1 MLGAAPTF
9 TKQTYSNQV
18 ASYIRTL
25 IRKGT
30 LEIGAQI
37 KEAFLAER
45 LGISR
50 APIREAL
57 QALAQEGLITS
68 EPQKGKHVRQMTGKE
83 IYDSY
88 IVAGILEGAGVA
100 GSLPSWT
107 EDNMETFRGVVREL
121 ERATASLDHP
131 DELAD
136 IDERFHTTLLMA
148 CDNTRLV
155 EMARTSC
162 ATISKYLYYQHW
174 ITMFSPAE
182 YAARHLA
189 IAEAVASRDGAHVES
204 VLRNHYRETGQRMA
218 EFGVP
223 PYETR

>member
-1 MLGAAPTF
+1 MLGAAPAF

-68 EPQKGKHVRQMTGKE
+68 EPQKGKYVRQMSGKE

-100 GSLPSWT
+100 GSLPLWT
-107 EDNMETFRGVVREL
+107 DENMETFRGVAREL
-121 ERATASLDHP
+121 ENAAAITRL
-131 DELAD
+131 DELAEM
-136 IDERFHTTLLMA
+136 DERFHTTLLMA

-174 ITMFSPAE
+174 ITMFTPGE

-189 IAEAVASRDGAHVES
+189 IAEAVSSRDGAHVES
-204 VLRNHYRETGQRMA
+204 LLRDHYRETGQRMA
-218 EFGVP
+218 QFGVP
-223 PYETR
+223 PFETR

>member
-1 MLGAAPTF
+1 MDF
-9 TKQTYSNQV
+9 TKQTYCNQV
-18 ASYIRTL
+18 TSYIRSL

-30 LEIGAQI
+30 LEIGAPV
-37 KEAFLAER
+37 KEAVLSEQ

-57 QALAQEGLITS
+57 QVLVQEGLITS

-88 IVAGILEGAGVA
+88 VVAGILEGAGVA
-100 GSLPSWT
+100 ESLPLWT
-107 EDNMETFRGVVREL
+107 EAFH
-121 ERATASLDHP
+121 ATL
-131 DELAD
+131 
-136 IDERFHTTLLMA
+136 FMA

-174 ITMFSPAE
+174 ITMFTPRE
-182 YAARHLA
+182 YADRHHA
-189 IAEAVASRDGAHVES
+189 VAEAVYSRDVKHVETA
-204 VLRNHYRETGQRMA
+204 LRDHYKETGLRMA
-218 EFGVP
+218 QFGK
-223 PYETR
+223 EA

>member
-1 MLGAAPTF
+1 
-9 TKQTYSNQV
+9 
-18 ASYIRTL
+18 
-25 IRKGT
+25 
-30 LEIGAQI
+30 
-37 KEAFLAER
+37 
-45 LGISR
+45 
-50 APIREAL
+50 
-57 QALAQEGLITS
+57 
-68 EPQKGKHVRQMTGKE
+68 MTGKE

-204 VLRNHYRETGQRMA
+204 VLRDHYRETGQRMA

>member
-1 MLGAAPTF
+1 MLGAAPAF

-68 EPQKGKHVRQMTGKE
+68 EPQKGKYVRQMSGKE

-100 GSLPSWT
+100 GSLPLWT
-107 EDNMETFRGVVREL
+107 DDNMETFRGVAREL
-121 ERATASLDHP
+121 ENAAASITRL
-131 DELAD
+131 DELAE

-148 CDNTRLV
+148 CDNARLV

-174 ITMFSPAE
+174 ITMFTPGE

-189 IAEAVASRDGAHVES
+189 IAEAVSSRDGAHVES
-204 VLRNHYRETGQRMA
+204 LLRDHYRETGQRMA
-218 EFGVP
+218 QFGVP
-223 PYETR
+223 PFETR